1 MKNIFGI
8 LFILLLSGMLSAQQK
23 THKVEAQETVYGIS
37 RQYGISQDDLINA
50 NPFLRNRTLQIGD
63 ELVIPEKSGKNGDG
77 NIKPKADGNINAVV
91 TPVDEPSQ
99 AVSVPKEDSNFIYL
113 EIKPKQTIY
122 SLTKEYNISEDAL
135 KSLNPQLKDGL
146 KAGDVIRIPKKSSQ
160 NNKEEEIVP
169 KGMYKVKNGDT
180 VYSLSRQFNVS
191 TDEFYIANPNVQIS
205 GLVVG
210 TYINIPQKGKI
221 SAVIQDGII
230 EHKVKQGETI
240 YSITKMY
247 RVSFA
252 DLLKYN
258 PELSEGL
265 RAGMIL
271 KIPLPEGADI
281 VKTGKIKRADDNMI
295 NIALI
300 LPFHLDDPQARSVEK
315 DISADILIGAK
326 IALDSLAYT
335 GKKINLKV
343 YDSGNSSQ
351 SVEKLIT
358 NNDFS
363 QFDAVVG
370 PLFGSNFKTAATIL
384 SGSGITVVSPL
395 SNSED
400 LRELENVLVV
410 TPSDED
416 IADAIVSEIATDYKG
431 QQIQILTDDRY
442 QGLADYFSNH
452 LKKELPTAD
461 ITVIKNISQLE
472 QTSKTVDEKLSDGTV
487 VAKTISDPLIA
498 VLVSDNNSLG
508 DKFVDKLKK
517 MDTDN
522 LSGYGVKFVNAY
534 DIYSDKNKSNISA
547 LKNIG
552 FTFATNRLVNVY
564 GKNERITIQ
573 KFLDLYC
580 EIPNEYRQLG
590 FDTLYDLVD
599 RMNTRGD
606 VLNNMGSEKTRLST
620 KFKYVKSGKAFVNT
634 GVRVI
639 RLFTEADESP
649 DDVDE

>member
-8 LFILLLSGMLSAQQK
+8 MFLLLLSGMLSAQQK

-37 RQYGISQDDLINA
+37 KQYGISQEDLINA
-50 NPFLRNRTLQIGD
+50 NPFLKDRMLQIGD
-63 ELVIPEKSGKNGDG
+63 ELVIPDKSGKNGDG

-91 TPVDEPSQ
+91 TTVDESAPT
-99 AVSVPKEDSNFIYL
+99 VNVPKEDSNFIYL

-122 SLTKEYNISEDAL
+122 SLTKEYNISEEAL
-135 KSLNPQLKDGL
+135 RSLNPQLKDGL
-146 KAGDVIRIPKKSSQ
+146 KAGDVIRIPRKSNQ
-160 NNKEEEIVP
+160 NKEEEITP
-169 KGMYKVKNGDT
+169 AGMYKVKKGDT

-191 TDEFYIANPNVQIS
+191 SDEFYISNPDIQTS
-205 GLVVG
+205 GLVVD
-210 TYINIPQKGKI
+210 TYINIPKKGKI
-221 SAVIQDGII
+221 SAVIQDGFI

-240 YSITKMY
+240 YSITKLY
-247 RVSFA
+247 RVTFA

-258 PELSEGL
+258 PELSDGL
-265 RAGMIL
+265 RAGMTL
-271 KIPLPEGADI
+271 KIPLPEGAEI
-281 VKTGKIKRADDNMI
+281 LNAGKIKRVDDSTI
-295 NIALI
+295 SIALI
-300 LPFHLDDPQARSVEK
+300 LPFHLDDPQARSTEK

-351 SVEKLIT
+351 SVENLIV

-370 PLFGSNFKTAATIL
+370 PIFGSNFKTAATML
-384 SGSGITVVSPL
+384 TGSGITVVSPL

-400 LRELENVLVV
+400 LRELENVVVV

-416 IADAIVSEIATDYKG
+416 IADAIVNEIAANYKG

-452 LKKELPTAD
+452 LKKKLPTAE
-461 ITVIKNISQLE
+461 IIVTKNISQLE

-534 DIYSDKNKSNISA
+534 DIYSEKNKSNISA

-552 FTFATNRLVNVY
+552 FTFSTNRLVNVY
-564 GKNERITIQ
+564 GKNERTAIQ

-620 KFKYVKSGKAFVNT
+620 KFKYVKTGKAFVNT

-649 DDVDE
+649 DDVDQ

>member
-8 LFILLLSGMLSAQQK
+8 LFLLLLSGLLSAQQK

-37 RQYGISQDDLINA
+37 RQYGISQEELINA
-50 NPFLRNRTLQIGD
+50 NPFLRDRMLQIGD
-63 ELVIPEKSGKNGDG
+63 ELVIPDKSGKNGDG

-91 TPVDEPSQ
+91 TTVDEP
-99 AVSVPKEDSNFIYL
+99 APTVNAPKEDSNFIYL

-146 KAGDVIRIPKKSSQ
+146 KAGDIIRIPKKSNQ
-160 NNKEEEIVP
+160 NNEEEIVP
-169 KGMYKVKNGDT
+169 AGMYKVKKGDT

-191 TDEFYIANPNVQIS
+191 SDEFYIANPDVQIT
-205 GLVVG
+205 GLVVD
-210 TYINIPQKGKI
+210 TYINIPKKGKI
-221 SAVIQDGII
+221 SAVIQDGFI

-240 YSITKMY
+240 YSITKLY
-247 RVSFA
+247 RVTFA

-265 RAGMIL
+265 RAGMTL

-300 LPFHLDDPQARSVEK
+300 LPFHLDDPNARSAEK

-351 SVEKLIT
+351 SVETLIT
-358 NNDFS
+358 SNDFS

-400 LRELENVLVV
+400 LSEFENVVVV

-416 IADAIVSEIATDYKG
+416 IADAIVSEIAANYKG

-442 QGLADYFSNH
+442 QGLADYFSNN
-452 LKKELPTAD
+452 LKKKLPAAD
-461 ITVIKNISQLE
+461 IMVTKNISQLE

-487 VAKTISDPLIA
+487 VEKTISDPLIA

-564 GKNERITIQ
+564 GKSERNTIQ

-606 VLNNMGSEKTRLST
+606 VLNNMGSEKTHLAT

-649 DDVDE
+649 DDVDD

>member
-8 LFILLLSGMLSAQQK
+8 LFLLLLSGLLSAQQK

-37 RQYGISQDDLINA
+37 RQYGISQEELINA
-50 NPFLRNRTLQIGD
+50 NPFLRDRMLQIGD
-63 ELVIPEKSGKNGDG
+63 ELLIPDKSGNRGDG
-77 NIKPKADGNINAVV
+77 NIKPKEDGNINATV
-91 TPVDEPSQ
+91 TPIDEPGQ
-99 AVSVPKEDSNFIYL
+99 TVIVPKEDSNFIYL

-122 SLTKEYNISEDAL
+122 SLTKEYNISEEAL

-146 KAGDVIRIPKKSSQ
+146 KAGDIIRIPKKSNQ
-160 NNKEEEIVP
+160 NNEEEIVP
-169 KGMYKVKNGDT
+169 AGMYKVKKGDT

-191 TDEFYIANPNVQIS
+191 SDEFYISNPDIQTS
-205 GLVVG
+205 GLVVD
-210 TYINIPQKGKI
+210 TYINIPKKGKI
-221 SAVIQDGII
+221 SAVIQDGFI

-240 YSITKMY
+240 YSITKLY
-247 RVSFA
+247 RVTFA

-258 PELSEGL
+258 PELSDGL
-265 RAGMIL
+265 RAGMTL
-271 KIPLPEGADI
+271 KIPLPEGAEI
-281 VKTGKIKRADDNMI
+281 LNAGKIKRVDDSTI
-295 NIALI
+295 SIALI
-300 LPFHLDDPQARSVEK
+300 LPFHLDDPQARSTEK

-351 SVEKLIT
+351 SVENLIV

-370 PLFGSNFKTAATIL
+370 PIFGSNFKTAATML
-384 SGSGITVVSPL
+384 TGSGITVVSPL

-400 LRELENVLVV
+400 LRELENVVVV

-416 IADAIVSEIATDYKG
+416 IADAIVNEIAANYKG

-452 LKKELPTAD
+452 LKKKLPTAE
-461 ITVIKNISQLE
+461 IIVTKNISQLE

-534 DIYSDKNKSNISA
+534 DIYSEKNKSNIST

-552 FTFATNRLVNVY
+552 FTFSTNRLVNVY
-564 GKNERITIQ
+564 GKNERTAIQ

-620 KFKYVKSGKAFVNT
+620 KFKYVKTGKAFVNT

-649 DDVDE
+649 DDVDQ

>member
-8 LFILLLSGMLSAQQK
+8 LFLLLLSGMLSAQQK

-37 RQYGISQDDLINA
+37 RQYGISQEELINA
-50 NPFLRNRTLQIGD
+50 NPFLRDRMLQIGD
-63 ELVIPEKSGKNGDG
+63 ELVIPDKSGKNGDG
-77 NIKPKADGNINAVV
+77 NIKPKTDGNINAVV
-91 TPVDEPSQ
+91 TTVDEPGQ
-99 AVSVPKEDSNFIYL
+99 TVIVPKEDSNFIYL

-122 SLTKEYNISEDAL
+122 SLTKEYNISEEAL

-146 KAGDVIRIPKKSSQ
+146 KAGDIIRIPKKSNQ
-160 NNKEEEIVP
+160 NNEEEIVP
-169 KGMYKVKNGDT
+169 AGMYKVKKGDT

-191 TDEFYIANPNVQIS
+191 SDEFYIANPDVQIT
-205 GLVVG
+205 GLVVD
-210 TYINIPQKGKI
+210 TYINIPKKGKI
-221 SAVIQDGII
+221 SAVIQDGFI

-240 YSITKMY
+240 YSITKLY
-247 RVSFA
+247 RVTFA
-252 DLLKYN
+252 ELLKYN

-265 RAGMIL
+265 RAGMTL

-300 LPFHLDDPQARSVEK
+300 LPFHLDDPNARSAEK
-315 DISADILIGAK
+315 GISADILIGAK

-351 SVEKLIT
+351 SVETLIT
-358 NNDFS
+358 SNDFS

-400 LRELENVLVV
+400 LRELENVVVV

-416 IADAIVSEIATDYKG
+416 IADAIVSEIAANYKG
-431 QQIQILTDDRY
+431 EQIQILTDDRY
-442 QGLADYFSNH
+442 QGLADYFSNN
-452 LKKELPTAD
+452 LKKKLPAAD
-461 ITVIKNISQLE
+461 IMLTKNISQLE

-498 VLVSDNNSLG
+498 VLVSDNNPLG

-564 GKNERITIQ
+564 GKSERNTIQ

-606 VLNNMGSEKTRLST
+606 VLNNMGSEKTRLAT
-620 KFKYVKSGKAFVNT
+620 KFKYVKGGKAFVNT

-649 DDVDE
+649 DDVDD

>member
-8 LFILLLSGMLSAQQK
+8 MFLLLLSGMLSAQQK

-37 RQYGISQDDLINA
+37 KQYGISQEDLINA
-50 NPFLRNRTLQIGD
+50 NPFLKDRMLQIGD
-63 ELVIPEKSGKNGDG
+63 ELVIPDKSGKNGDG

-91 TPVDEPSQ
+91 TTVDESAPT
-99 AVSVPKEDSNFIYL
+99 VNVPKEDSNFIYL

-122 SLTKEYNISEDAL
+122 SLTKEYNISEEAL
-135 KSLNPQLKDGL
+135 RSLNPQLKDGL
-146 KAGDVIRIPKKSSQ
+146 KAGDVIRIPRKSNQ
-160 NNKEEEIVP
+160 NKEEEITP
-169 KGMYKVKNGDT
+169 AGMYKVKKGDT

-191 TDEFYIANPNVQIS
+191 TDEFYISNPDIQTS
-205 GLVVG
+205 GLVVD
-210 TYINIPQKGKI
+210 TYINIPKKGKI
-221 SAVIQDGII
+221 SAVIQDGFI

-240 YSITKMY
+240 YSITKLY
-247 RVSFA
+247 RVTFA

-258 PELSEGL
+258 PELSDGL
-265 RAGMIL
+265 RAGMTL
-271 KIPLPEGADI
+271 KIPLPEGAEI
-281 VKTGKIKRADDNMI
+281 LNAGKIKRVDDSTI
-295 NIALI
+295 SIALI
-300 LPFHLDDPQARSVEK
+300 LPFHLDDPQARSTEK

-351 SVEKLIT
+351 SVENLIV

-370 PLFGSNFKTAATIL
+370 PIFGSNFKTAATML
-384 SGSGITVVSPL
+384 TGSGITVVSPL

-400 LRELENVLVV
+400 LRELENVVVV

-416 IADAIVSEIATDYKG
+416 IADAIVNEIAANYKG

-452 LKKELPTAD
+452 LKKKLPTAE
-461 ITVIKNISQLE
+461 IIVTKNISQLE

-534 DIYSDKNKSNISA
+534 DIYSEKNKSNISA

-552 FTFATNRLVNVY
+552 FTFSTNRLVNVY
-564 GKNERITIQ
+564 GKNERTVIQ

-606 VLNNMGSEKTRLST
+606 VLNNMGSEKTRLAT